1 MGILLRAANSIQ
13 DLVHL
18 VSYDDYDHKVPGVY
32 QLVIPAEL
40 VEETIHEFLP
50 LLSSGDI
57 IIDHGTATLKIL
69 RRETEWLEKLGIQYI
84 DCGTS
89 GGVYGLG
96 VDIVLWL
103 VVQILQ
109 YPSVLLSS
117 GTCTRFICSPHRS
130 YESCHLVLS
139 MVGYIVVV
147 QGWTLCQNGSQWCRI
162 WNHKSL
168 RRSALISYEA

>member
-1 MGILLRAANSIQ
+1 MSTVTEETTTKAFQTETSGYITKAANSIQ

-40 VEETIHEFLP
+40 VEDTIHELLP

-57 IIDHGTATLKIL
+57 IIDHGNKNFKDSRGRQSGWKNLVSNIL
-69 RRETEWLEKLGIQYI
+69 TTVLLVEFMVWN
-84 DCGTS
+84 
-89 GGVYGLG
+89 

-117 GTCTRFICSPHRS
+117 GHSTAYLQLPHRS
-130 YESCHLVLS
+130 YESCPLVLS

-147 QGWTLCQNGSQWCRI
+147 QGLDICKNGP
-162 WNHKSL
+162 
-168 RRSALISYEA
+168 

>member
-1 MGILLRAANSIQ
+1 MDSEGWEKACPVMMKEGIDVYGYRRNYHKALEAETSGYITKALNSIQ

-40 VEETIHEFLP
+40 VEDTIHELLP
-50 LLSSGDI
+50 LLESGDI

-69 RRETEWLEKLGIQYI
+69 AGEQ
-84 DCGTS
+84 S
-89 GGVYGLG
+89 GWKNLVSNILTAVLLVEFMVWS

-117 GTCTRFICSPHRS
+117 GHSHQAYLHPHRS
-130 YESCHLVLS
+130 YESC
-139 MVGYIVVV
+139 Y
-147 QGWTLCQNGSQWCRI
+147 
-162 WNHKSL
+162 
-168 RRSALISYEA
+168 